1 MNVLLVNIWLT
12 NHFPEAPSEW
22 GKMNKNACMEESMDA
37 PEKKQK
43 SLKNVQFKQNQKRR
57 KVEEDK
63 VFF

>member
-1 MNVLLVNIWLT
+1 
-12 NHFPEAPSEW
+12 
-22 GKMNKNACMEESMDA
+22 MEESMDA

-57 KVEEDK
+57 KVEQDK